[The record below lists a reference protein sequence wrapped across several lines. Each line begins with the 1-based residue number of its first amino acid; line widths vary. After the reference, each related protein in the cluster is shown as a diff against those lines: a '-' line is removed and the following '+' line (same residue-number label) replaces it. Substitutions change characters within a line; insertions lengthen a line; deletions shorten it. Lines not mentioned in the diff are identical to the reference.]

1 VSGAPTDYSV
11 TGPSSAGDSPPP
23 AALSAADRSLVAATF
38 ALLLV
43 APASASAGLR
53 GAMLV
58 IASAALVLGRGRRL
72 FADLLAIPRPVLITV
87 AAWGALATLSL
98 TWSLAPRFTLSELR
112 GEVLYGLLAFAIFFL
127 AAARLARWR
136 LWWIAIVTGT
146 VAVFALLVAQQAGI
160 RLSRHPMDGGPGPW
174 STHLV
179 MLAPLLLA
187 IAWPR
192 PWGFDRGVVAKLAAL
207 ILLMVAA
214 AATGNRIVWAAFG
227 AQLAV
232 FIAIS
237 GSMPAMDPA
246 RLAMLRRLTVIT
258 ALAVVIG
265 FAASVLERNV
275 EHYRFD
281 PSVTASIDR
290 DLRPKLWSVAW
301 NEFRKAPLL
310 GHGFGRE
317 ILKEKFQAVT
327 TVAPNHPEM
336 RHSHNVFSDIALQ
349 LGVVGLALFLAV
361 LAALAREYRGY
372 LRDARLA
379 PLGVIGLALIAGF
392 VVKNLTDDFF
402 YRHNALV
409 FWALNGM
416 LLGLGRPTSPRP
428 PPAKS

>member
-1 VSGAPTDYSV
+1 V
-11 TGPSSAGDSPPP
+11 TGPSSAGDLPPP
-23 AALSAADRSLVAATF
+23 AALSAADRLLVAATF
-38 ALLLV
+38 ALLLL
-43 APASASAGLR
+43 APASGSAGLR

-58 IASAALVLGRGRRL
+58 IASAALIFGRGRHL
-72 FADLLAIPRPVLITV
+72 LADLRTVPRAVLVTV
-87 AAWGALATLSL
+87 AAWGALATLSVA
-98 TWSLAPRFTLSELR
+98 WSVAPRFSLSELR
-112 GEVLYGLLAFAIFFL
+112 GEVLYGLAAFAIFFI

-146 VAVFALLVAQQAGI
+146 LAVFALLVAQHAGV
-160 RLSRHPMDGGPGPW
+160 RLSRHPMDGGAGPW

-179 MLAPLLLA
+179 LVAPLLLA

-192 PWGFDRGVVAKLAAL
+192 PWGFDRGVVAKFAAL
-207 ILLMVAA
+207 LLLMIAA
-214 AATGNRIVWAAFG
+214 AATGNRIVWAAF
-227 AQLAV
+227 ATQLAV
-232 FIAIS
+232 LIVIS
-237 GSMPAMDPA
+237 GSMPAMDAA
-246 RLAMLRRLTVIT
+246 RVAMLRRLAVIA

-265 FAASVLERNV
+265 FAASVLERNE
-275 EHYRFD
+275 EHYRTD
-281 PSVTASIDR
+281 PSMTASIDR

-301 NEFRKAPLL
+301 TEFSKAPWL

-317 ILKEKFQAVT
+317 ILKDKFLAVT
-327 TVAPNHPEM
+327 PNVPNHPKM
-336 RHSHNVFSDIALQ
+336 RHSHNMFGDIALQ
-349 LGVVGLALFLAV
+349 LGIVGVALFLAV

-416 LLGLGRPTSPRP
+416 LLGLARATSPRP
-428 PPAKS
+428 PPSTS

>member
-1 VSGAPTDYSV
+1 MSGAPTDYSV
-11 TGPSSAGDSPPP
+11 TGPSSAGDPPP
-23 AALSAADRSLVAATF
+23 AAALSAADRLLVAATF
-38 ALLLV
+38 ALLLL
-43 APASASAGLR
+43 APASGSAGLR

-72 FADLLAIPRPVLITV
+72 FGDLLAIPRPVLATV
-87 AAWGALATLSL
+87 AAWGALATLSVA
-98 TWSLAPRFTLSELR
+98 WSAAPRFSLSELR
-112 GEVLYGLLAFAIFFL
+112 GEVVYGLLAFAIFFV

-136 LWWIAIVTGT
+136 LWWIAIISGT
-146 VAVFALLVAQQAGI
+146 VAVFALLAAQQAGL

-179 MLAPLLLA
+179 LVAPLLLA
-187 IAWPR
+187 IAWPP
-192 PWGFDRGVVAKLAAL
+192 PWGFDRGVVAKFAAL
-207 ILLMVAA
+207 LLLVSAA

-227 AQLAV
+227 TQLAV
-232 FIAIS
+232 FIVVS
-237 GSMPAMDPA
+237 GAMPAMEKA
-246 RLAMLRRLTVIT
+246 RVAMLRRVTVIA

-265 FAASVLERNV
+265 FAASVLERNE

-281 PSVTASIDR
+281 PSVTASIDH
-290 DLRPKLWSVAW
+290 DIRPKLWSVAW
-301 NEFRKAPLL
+301 TEFRKAPLL

-317 ILKEKFQAVT
+317 ILEEKFLAVT
-327 TVAPNHPEM
+327 PEVPNHPPM
-336 RHSHNVFSDIALQ
+336 RHSHNMLSDIALQ
-349 LGVVGLALFLAV
+349 LGVVGLALFVAM
-361 LAALAREYRGY
+361 LAALAREYLGL

-379 PLGVIGLALIAGF
+379 PLGVIGLALVAGF

-416 LLGLGRPTSPRP
+416 LLGLGRATPPRP

>member
-1 VSGAPTDYSV
+1 L
-11 TGPSSAGDSPPP
+11 AGDSPPP
-23 AALSAADRSLVAATF
+23 AALSAADRLLVAATF
-38 ALLLV
+38 ALLLL
-43 APASASAGLR
+43 APASGSAGLR

-58 IASAALVLGRGRRL
+58 IASAALVVGRGRQL
-72 FADLLAIPRPVLITV
+72 PGDLLSIPRPVLLTV
-87 AAWGALATLSL
+87 AAWGTLATLSVA
-98 TWSLAPRFTLSELR
+98 WSAAPRFSLSELR
-112 GEVLYGLLAFAIFFL
+112 GEVAYGLLAFAIFFI

-146 VAVFALLVAQQAGI
+146 LAVFALLVAQYSGV
-160 RLSRHPMDGGPGPW
+160 RLSRHPMDGGAGPW

-179 MLAPLLLA
+179 LVAPLLLA

-192 PWGFDRGVVAKLAAL
+192 PWGFDRGVVAKFAAL
-207 ILLMVAA
+207 LLLMIAA

-237 GSMPAMDPA
+237 GSMPAMDAA
-246 RLAMLRRLTVIT
+246 RAAMLRRLAVIA

-265 FAASVLERNV
+265 FAASVLERNE

-301 NEFRKAPLL
+301 TEFRKAPWL

-317 ILKEKFQAVT
+317 ILKEKFLAVT
-327 TVAPNHPEM
+327 PQVPNHPKM
-336 RHSHNVFSDIALQ
+336 HHSHNMFSDIALQ
-349 LGVVGLALFLAV
+349 LGIVGLALILAM

-416 LLGLGRPTSPRP
+416 LLGLGRATPPRP
-428 PPAKS
+428 PRAKS

>member
-1 VSGAPTDYSV
+1 V
-11 TGPSSAGDSPPP
+11 TGPSLAGDSPPP
-23 AALSAADRSLVAATF
+23 AALSAADRLLVAATF
-38 ALLLV
+38 ALLLL
-43 APASASAGLR
+43 APASGSAGLR

-58 IASAALVLGRGRRL
+58 IASAALVLGRGRQL
-72 FADLLAIPRPVLITV
+72 AGDLLAIPRPVLFMV
-87 AAWGALATLSL
+87 AAWGALATLSVA
-98 TWSLAPRFTLSELR
+98 WSAAPRFSLSELR

-136 LWWIAIVTGT
+136 LWWIAIIAGT
-146 VAVFALLVAQQAGI
+146 LAVFALLVAQQAGI

-179 MLAPLLLA
+179 LVAPLLLA

-192 PWGFDRGVVAKLAAL
+192 PWGFDRGVVAKFAAL
-207 ILLMVAA
+207 LLLMIAA

-232 FIAIS
+232 FIVIS
-237 GSMPAMDPA
+237 GSMPAMEPA
-246 RLAMLRRLTVIT
+246 RVAMLRRLTVIA

-265 FAASVLERNV
+265 FAASVLERNE

-290 DLRPKLWSVAW
+290 DMRPKLWSVAW
-301 NEFRKAPLL
+301 TEFRKAPLL

-317 ILKEKFQAVT
+317 ILKERFLAVT
-327 TVAPNHPEM
+327 SEVPNHPPM
-336 RHSHNVFSDIALQ
+336 HHSHNMFSDIALQ
-349 LGVVGLALFLAV
+349 LGIVGLALFLAMLAV
-361 LAALAREYRGY
+361 LGREYRGY

-402 YRHNALV
+402 YRHNALM

-416 LLGLGRPTSPRP
+416 LLGLGRATSPRP